1 MNMETLPSGLK
12 VERLA
17 WFQLLAVV
25 SAIVLIISLIYPIQ
39 WIENKYVALISG
51 GLFLFAIVEWSQWK
65 GYWEK
70 KRVGTSIIYEPYLEK
85 KTKFYHVILKI
96 IALLLIILPF
106 LELAFGIELVPSLKT

>member
-1 MNMETLPSGLK
+1 MDSLPSGLK

-25 SAIVLIISLIYPIQ
+25 SAVVLIISLIYPIE

-51 GLFLFAIVEWSQWK
+51 GFFLFAMVEWSQWK

-70 KRVGTSIIYEPYLEK
+70 KRVGNSIIYEPYWEK
-85 KTKFYHVILKI
+85 ETKYYYAILKI

-106 LELAFGIELVPSLKT
+106 LELVFGIELIPS